1 MADINSELG
10 WSDAQWEKVNN
21 AVMEAFE
28 KASIAAAFL
37 PCYGPLPGSAEYV
50 RKETLS
56 SSIPSKGEKLTV
68 TVTDDT
74 TLKLL
79 NLTVHVTL
87 SSEQVADE
95 ALSSA
100 LLAFRRAAIKLAQVE
115 DHLIFNGRGSDQV
128 AALLPGSPDIPN
140 VGQDS
145 VVVSGEPALKGLI
158 NTQTAPQIVAS
169 AASKASLQTAQQTEL
184 QNALQTLQTA
194 LQTSNLREPAQQ
206 PSAKH
211 PSAEPP
217 PAPQPPAQQPVQ
229 IVIMMGT
236 NLSQSPNVD
245 GKHLVAAVANAVV
258 ALERDSHP
266 GPFGCILG
274 ANAFVA
280 AHTPETGG
288 MVLPADRIT
297 PILNGPLLRS
307 GVMPPNVG
315 IVVSLAGSNIDL
327 VVATP
332 PKAQFLQMS
341 PDAKFLFRVYEKIMF
356 RIKDDAAAQG
366 ISV

>member
-194 LQTSNLREPAQQ
+194 LQTSNLREPAQPMTKRSRQ
-206 PSAKH
+206 TRTMRASTMNA
-211 PSAEPP
+211 
-217 PAPQPPAQQPVQ
+217 
-229 IVIMMGT
+229 T
-236 NLSQSPNVD
+236 NSGNVW
-245 GKHLVAAVANAVV
+245 
-258 ALERDSHP
+258 
-266 GPFGCILG
+266 G
-274 ANAFVA
+274 AHRPYDCRN
-280 AHTPETGG
+280 
-288 MVLPADRIT
+288 
-297 PILNGPLLRS
+297 
-307 GVMPPNVG
+307 
-315 IVVSLAGSNIDL
+315 
-327 VVATP
+327 
-332 PKAQFLQMS
+332 
-341 PDAKFLFRVYEKIMF
+341 
-356 RIKDDAAAQG
+356 
-366 ISV
+366 